1 MTRGR
6 RLSLTL
12 VLALL
17 AALAVGTAAW
27 MRGATDASAMRITV
41 RRTTTISP
49 YPMAAAIDARA
60 GRGFVAH
67 QDGTVDV
74 LDISNGALLR
84 KVRVGQFGYSTSDIA
99 VSDGTN
105 RVFIACAGTTG
116 QGATVAMLDA
126 RSGRVLR
133 TTTVGVGVHDVV
145 VDAPR
150 GQVFVATFKGVSAL
164 DARTGAVRH
173 TYALGTVVQRIA
185 LDAGTAHLFA
195 ATEGTGKY
203 GLIPIT
209 GGAGALVTMDAR
221 TGKLLHATAVGRE
234 PGAMAVDARAGRV
247 VVVSAIDRTASVLD
261 AGTGRVVRTVKI
273 DGQPEGV
280 AVDDRSGHA
289 LVAAMG
295 FVNNMGRFTS
305 PSSVTMLDTRSG
317 NVARVVALDR
327 SPLWSIVADAGHG
340 RAYLPGA
347 PTIVLDTRSG
357 ARIGA
362 IDDLFGIPAIDPD
375 TGRAVVASPGG
386 MAPARDPWG
395 WLPGP
400 LRRLPLI
407 PSLPRAH
414 AAPPTVSVLDT
425 TP

>member
-27 MRGATDASAMRITV
+27 RHDTATGPSIHIAV
-41 RRTTTISP
+41 LRTTAISP
-49 YPMAAAIDARA
+49 YPMAAAIAART
-60 GRGFVAH
+60 GRGFVVH

-74 LDISNGALLR
+74 LDINNGALLR

-99 VSDGTN
+99 VSERTN
-105 RVFIACAGTTG
+105 RVFIACDGTTG

-145 VDAPR
+145 VDAPH

-195 ATEGTGKY
+195 ATEGTDKY

-209 GGAGALVTMDAR
+209 GGAGAIVTMDAR

-234 PGAMAVDARAGRV
+234 PGAMAVDERAGRV

-280 AVDDRSGHA
+280 AVDDRDGHA

-295 FVNNMGRFTS
+295 FMNNMGSDNQRNEK
-305 PSSVTMLDTRSG
+305 SG
-317 NVARVVALDR
+317 
-327 SPLWSIVADAGHG
+327 
-340 RAYLPGA
+340 
-347 PTIVLDTRSG
+347 
-357 ARIGA
+357 
-362 IDDLFGIPAIDPD
+362 
-375 TGRAVVASPGG
+375 
-386 MAPARDPWG
+386 
-395 WLPGP
+395 
-400 LRRLPLI
+400 
-407 PSLPRAH
+407 
-414 AAPPTVSVLDT
+414 
-425 TP
+425 

>member
-1 MTRGR
+1 MARGR
-6 RLSLTL
+6 RLPLAL

-17 AALAVGTAAW
+17 GALVVGTAAW
-27 MRGATDASAMRITV
+27 RHDGASSSGVHMTTLRA
-41 RRTTTISP
+41 TTISP
-49 YPMAAAIDARA
+49 YPMAAAVAART
-60 GRGFVAH
+60 GRGFVVH

-74 LDISNGALLR
+74 LDITSGALLR
-84 KVRVGQFGYSTSDIA
+84 KVRVGRFGFSTGDIA
-99 VSDGTN
+99 VSEGTN

-145 VDAPR
+145 ADERR
-150 GQVFVATFKGVSAL
+150 GQIFVATFKGVSAL

-185 LDAGTAHLFA
+185 LDAGAAHLFA
-195 ATEGTGKY
+195 ATEGIDKR

-209 GGAGALVTMDAR
+209 GGAGAIVTMDAR

-247 VVVSAIDRTASVLD
+247 VVVSALDRTASVLG

-273 DGQPEGV
+273 DGQPQGV

-295 FVNNMGRFTS
+295 FMNNMGRFTS
-305 PSSVTMLDTRSG
+305 PSNVTILDTRSG
-317 NVARVVALDR
+317 NVARIVTLDR
-327 SPLWSIVADAGHG
+327 SPLWSIMADAGRG
-340 RAYLPGA
+340 RAYLPTSG
-347 PTIVLDTRSG
+347 PTIILDTRSG
-357 ARIGA
+357 VRIGA
-362 IDDLFGIPAIDPD
+362 IDDLFGALSIDPA
-375 TGRAVVASPGG
+375 TGRAVVFSPGG
-386 MAPARDPWG
+386 MLTARDPWG

-407 PSLPRAH
+407 PSPPRPH
-414 AAPPTVSVLDT
+414 AVPPTVSVGRIL
-425 TP
+425 